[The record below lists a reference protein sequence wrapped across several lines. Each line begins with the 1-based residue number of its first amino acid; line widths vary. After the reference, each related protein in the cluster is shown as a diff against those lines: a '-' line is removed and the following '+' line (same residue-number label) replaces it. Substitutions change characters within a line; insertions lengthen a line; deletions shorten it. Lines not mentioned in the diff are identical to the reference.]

1 MVAAGVV
8 SACHHGLKL
17 IKELLTSEER
27 HDQLEEL
34 ILVEDALD
42 IAVEALNDVVI
53 VTLIWK
59 RYPQL
64 FEELALALREG
75 LKLMALKLRLVG
87 GVMMMG

>member
-1 MVAAGVV
+1 MVSAGVV
-8 SACHHGLKL
+8 STCHHGLKL
-17 IKELLTSEER
+17 IKELLTREER
-27 HDQLEEL
+27 HDQVEEL
-34 ILVEDALD
+34 ILVEDTLN
-42 IAVEALNDVVI
+42 IAVEALHDVVI

-87 GVMMMG
+87 RVMMMR